1 MSVVVTVGC
10 QWGDEG
16 KGKIIDFLCREAD
29 VVIRHQG
36 GNNAGHTILVEGQ
49 KYIFHIVPSGILK
62 PDSMNIIG
70 NGVVVDPFKLLEE
83 MDHLTAQGIRITPE
97 RLKISGQ
104 AHVIMPY
111 HRQLDGLEEERRGGK
126 GIGTTRRGIGPAYMD
141 KVARYG
147 VRLYDLLHEDILR
160 KRVEAILPLKNAII
174 QQVYHGQPLDPDEL
188 LASLNACGRRLAPFI
203 TDTTEVVE
211 QVLAEGKKILCEGA
225 QGTMLDIDFGTYP
238 YLTSSNT
245 TAGGVCTGSAIPPHK
260 ISTVLGIAKAYTTRV
275 GEGPFP
281 TELFGEEADRLRNAG
296 PVGEYGA
303 TTGRPRRCGWL
314 DIPQMRYACRVS
326 GITHIALTRLDILSA
341 VPEIHVATAYFDQAG
356 QARPVLSADINV
368 LGECRPV
375 YETLPSW
382 REDISTITRYED
394 LPRAAQAYVKA
405 VEDWL
410 KVPVAMISVGP
421 QRHQTIVRQPLF

>member
-16 KGKIIDFLCREAD
+16 KGKVIDFLCQDAD

-36 GNNAGHTILVEGQ
+36 GNNAGHTILVDGR
-49 KYIFHIVPSGILK
+49 KFVFHVVPSGILK
-62 PDSMNIIG
+62 PDSVNIIG
-70 NGVVVDPFKLLEE
+70 NGVVIDPFKLLEE
-83 MDHLTAQGIRITPE
+83 LDNLTAQGIQITPE

-111 HRQLDGLEEERRGGK
+111 HCQLDGLEEERRGGK

-141 KVARYG
+141 KAARYG
-147 VRLYDLLHEDILR
+147 VRMYDLLHESIL
-160 KRVEAILPLKNAII
+160 KQRVESILPLKNALIEH
-174 QQVYHGQPLDPDEL
+174 VYHGQPLDADQL
-188 LASLNACGRRLAPFI
+188 FAALAGCGRRLAPFI
-203 TDTTEVVE
+203 TDTTEVVAE
-211 QVLAEGKKILCEGA
+211 ALAAGRKILSEGA

-245 TAGGVCTGSAIPPHK
+245 TAGGVCTGSAIPPRQ
-260 ISTVLGIAKAYTTRV
+260 ITAVLGITKAYTTRV

-314 DIPQMRYACRVS
+314 DIPQLRYAGRVS

-341 VPEIHVATAYFDQAG
+341 VPEIHVCTAYFDQHG
-356 QARPVLSADINV
+356 QARTVMSADMNI

-375 YETLPSW
+375 YDTLPSW
-382 REDISTITRYED
+382 QEDISAVTRFED

-405 VEDWL
+405 LEDWL
-410 KVPVAMISVGP
+410 KVPVALISVGP
-421 QRHQTIVRQPLF
+421 QRRQTILRQSLF

>member
-16 KGKIIDFLCREAD
+16 KGKIIDFLCQDAD

-36 GNNAGHTILVEGQ
+36 GNNAGHTILVDGQ
-49 KYIFHIVPSGILK
+49 KYVFHVVPSGILK
-62 PDSMNIIG
+62 PDSVNIIG
-70 NGVVVDPFKLLEE
+70 NGVVIDPFKLLEE
-83 MDHLTAQGIRITPE
+83 LDNLTAQGIHITPG

-111 HRQLDGLEEERRGGK
+111 HCQLDGLEEERRGGK

-147 VRLYDLLHEDILR
+147 VRMYDLLREPVLKQR
-160 KRVEAILPLKNAII
+160 LETILPLKNATIE
-174 QQVYHGQPLDPDEL
+174 QVYHGQPFDADQLFS
-188 LASLNACGRRLAPFI
+188 SLIECGRRLAPFI
-203 TDTTEVVE
+203 TDTTEVVAG
-211 QVLAEGKKILCEGA
+211 VLAAGQKVLCEGA

-245 TAGGVCTGSAIPPHK
+245 TAGGVCTGGGVPPRR
-260 ISTVLGIAKAYTTRV
+260 ITAVLGIAKAYTTRV

-314 DIPQMRYACRVS
+314 DIPQLRYACRVS

-341 VPEIHVATAYFDQAG
+341 VPEIHVCTAYFDQHG
-356 QARPVLSADINV
+356 QARPVMSADMNT

-375 YETLPSW
+375 YDTLPSW
-382 REDISTITRYED
+382 QEDLASITRFED

-405 VEDWL
+405 LEDWL
-410 KVPVAMISVGP
+410 KVPVALISVGP
-421 QRHQTIVRQPLF
+421 QRHQTIVRQAMF